1 MEKGINEF
9 YLEIVT
15 PERMFF
21 EGYVESLTFNT
32 TSGEMGVLYNAL
44 PMVTALKAGI
54 LKIRQNNRWMEASNG
69 EGFIE
74 VRPKKVVIM
83 AQTAEWPYEIN
94 VDKIKAQIDD
104 MTILM
109 KKEQSLK
116 EYKLAKAQL
125 ARHFARLRLKDHDIN

>member
-15 PERMFF
+15 PDRLFF
-21 EGYVESLTFNT
+21 EGYVESLIFNS

-44 PMVTALKAGI
+44 PMVTALKPGTI
-54 LKIRQNNRWMEASNG
+54 RIRQKNKWMEASNG
-69 EGFIE
+69 EGFIQ
-74 VRPKKVVIM
+74 VRPKKVIIM
-83 AQTAEWPYEIN
+83 AQMAKWPYE
-94 VDKIKAQIDD
+94 VDAEYEKPKDNTLTIKK
-104 MTILM
+104 

-125 ARHFARLRLKDHDIN
+125 ARHFANLRLKDHDID

>member
-15 PERMFF
+15 PDRLFF
-21 EGYVESLTFNT
+21 EGYVESLIFNT

-44 PMVTALKAGI
+44 PMVTALKPGT
-54 LKIRQNNRWMEASNG
+54 LKIRQKNKWMEATNG
-69 EGFIE
+69 DGFIQ
-74 VRPKKVVIM
+74 VRPKKVIIM
-83 AQTAEWPYEIN
+83 AQKAKWPYEADDE
-94 VDKIKAQIDD
+94 VKTDEMSIKK
-104 MTILM
+104 

-125 ARHFARLRLKDHDIN
+125 ARHFAQLRLKDHDIH